1 MLEFTVPVLIG
12 ACLVGVITGLLVKE
26 SPTAFLFSG
35 YAAVTVFVAITLVL
49 EIASGSVPDAIAWL
63 WLAVFL
69 GTWSILVFV
78 VASAVGFGTSSL
90 VYRLSHRR
98 Q

>member
-12 ACLVGVITGLLVKE
+12 ASLIGVITGLLVRE

-35 YAAVTVFVAITLVL
+35 YAAVTVFVVIMLIL

-63 WLAVFL
+63 WIAVFL
-69 GTWSILVFV
+69 GVWSILVFV
-78 VASAVGFGTSSL
+78 VASGVGFATSSL
-90 VYRLSHRR
+90 IWRR
-98 Q
+98 SQRR